1 MSTPTTANGTRHAR
15 LWYAL
20 GALLTLAVVVTSLLP
35 ARELPRLHVSDKLEH
50 LLAYLSLA
58 IWFGG
63 LVRVRRY
70 LWLALALLALGGSIE
85 IAQGLMGL
93 GREADWRDFIAGACG
108 VGLGLLSGLC
118 GLRHWVRWLE
128 QWPRRS

>member
-1 MSTPTTANGTRHAR
+1 MNTAATADSARHAR

-20 GALLTLAVVVTSLLP
+20 GALLTLTVVIASLVP
-35 ARELPRLHVSDKLEH
+35 ARDLPRVHVSDKLEH

-63 LVRVRRY
+63 LVHVRHY
-70 LWLALALLALGGSIE
+70 LWLALSLLALGGGIE

-93 GREADWRDFIAGACG
+93 GREADWRDFIAGAYG
-108 VGLGLLSGLC
+108 VGLGLLLGLI

>member
-1 MSTPTTANGTRHAR
+1 MSTATTANGARHAR

-20 GALLTLAVVVTSLLP
+20 GALLILTVVVASLVP
-35 ARELPRLHVSDKLEH
+35 ARELPRLHISDKIEH

-58 IWFGG
+58 IWFAG
-63 LVRVRRY
+63 LVPVRHY
-70 LWLALALLALGGSIE
+70 LWLALALLALGGGIE

-93 GREADWRDFIAGACG
+93 GREADWRDFFADAEGT
-108 VGLGLLSGLC
+108 GLGLLLGLI

-128 QWPRRS
+128 QWLRRP

>member
-1 MSTPTTANGTRHAR
+1 MNAVTTTGSARHAR

-20 GALLTLAVVVTSLLP
+20 GVLLILAVVIASLVP
-35 ARELPRLHVSDKLEH
+35 PRELPRVHISDKIEH

-58 IWFGG
+58 IWFAG
-63 LVRVRRY
+63 LVSVRHY
-70 LWLALALLALGGSIE
+70 LWLALALLALGGGIE

-93 GREADWRDFIAGACG
+93 GREADWRDFFADAKGT
-108 VGLGLLSGLC
+108 GLGLLLGLV

-128 QWPRRS
+128 QWLRRP